1 MVAAH
6 SRITEYDFQP
16 VFHASSALREAHTGL
31 RETAQRMFDSLQAM
45 QQQLEQ
51 SQRQLMDEQAA
62 LQSQREQGHS
72 ECGQQNCEHLVALQQ
87 QHAGMQDELQ
97 SLRGQATEM
106 ARTIAQQQQQINH
119 ERAEWS
125 GELSQMRRI
134 LDKQASWLQERTE
147 TAQSQQAL
155 ADIRNEVGGEVD
167 SLDVPRFGVPNL

>member
-6 SRITEYDFQP
+6 SRLTECDFQP
-16 VFHASSALREAHTGL
+16 VFHASSALCQAHSGL
-31 RETAQRMFDSLQAM
+31 RETAERMFDSLQAM

-62 LQSQREQGHS
+62 LQSQREQGHT

-87 QHAGMQDELQ
+87 QHAAMQTEMQ
-97 SLRGQATEM
+97 SLRQQAAEM
-106 ARTIAQQQQQINH
+106 ARTIAQQQLQINH

-155 ADIRNEVGGEVD
+155 ADVRSEVSG
-167 SLDVPRFGVPNL
+167 DVPCFGDSPHTSIQ